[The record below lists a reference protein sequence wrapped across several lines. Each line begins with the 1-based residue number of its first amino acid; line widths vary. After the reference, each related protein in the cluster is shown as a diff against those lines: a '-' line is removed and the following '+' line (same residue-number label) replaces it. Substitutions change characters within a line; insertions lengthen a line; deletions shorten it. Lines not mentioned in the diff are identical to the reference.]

1 MPWTAA
7 NTIPQGTI
15 HNKNGTDDDDTSS
28 SLEATI
34 ARLSSSYN
42 VAMECVGA
50 MHEVSRH
57 HGNNDQDCNI
67 DEVHQVLRKT
77 ARTAR
82 EAFEGILCDP
92 LVVRLVPGVYSIL
105 RMLKEEKNNNC
116 CSNGEKY
123 GRGFV
128 QSLLMQWTTNQDL
141 YEEKGGCRHDRHD
154 GLCKIVYL
162 SLVNYADL
170 LMGCS
175 PSVFKDASASCGIM
189 KPYRAAVKVLSQC
202 KSKSLFLD
210 SNEDDNAKDV
220 IVRKLVFVSYCD
232 AAQVDASDPT
242 LWLRAASAARALSLS
257 AFCSSCEESG
267 DHSMFELKSV
277 LRRMER
283 HCLERGSTCI
293 GDGRDATHPR
303 NRTIQRALRHFHIE
317 DSQAGSFKFEEKDQ
331 EIDFSRYFYDETQFR
346 RKQQIHVIE
355 MVRCSWVSL
364 GRSLIRAC
372 NRGIEIYMRN
382 EDASFV
388 GRSVGFL
395 ICRLLCYI
403 SICSYLFLSEFY
415 NISISRRSFVFT
427 TLARVIAYFIKQNYF
442 VSQRVVSSTQRGY

>member
-1 MPWTAA
+1 
-7 NTIPQGTI
+7 
-15 HNKNGTDDDDTSS
+15 
-28 SLEATI
+28 
-34 ARLSSSYN
+34 
-42 VAMECVGA
+42 MECVGA

-57 HGNNDQDCNI
+57 FGNNNQDCNSE
-67 DEVHQVLRKT
+67 EVHQVLRKT

-92 LVVRLVPGVYSIL
+92 LVVRVVPGVYSIL
-105 RMLKEEKNNNC
+105 RMLKEKNNC
-116 CSNGEKY
+116 GSSTGETY
-123 GRGFV
+123 GRRFV

-141 YEEKGGCRHDRHD
+141 REEKGGRRHD

-175 PSVFKDASASCGIM
+175 PSVFKDASVSCGIM

-202 KSKSLFLD
+202 KSKSLFVD

-257 AFCSSCEESG
+257 DFCSSCEESG
-267 DHSMFELKSV
+267 YHSMCELKSV

-293 GDGRDATHPR
+293 GDGRNAMHPR

-317 DSQAGSFKFEEKDQ
+317 DSQTASCEFEEK
-331 EIDFSRYFYDETQFR
+331 EKKTDFSRYFYDETHFR
-346 RKQQIHVIE
+346 RKQQIHVIK

-372 NRGIEIYMRN
+372 NRGIEMYMRD
-382 EDASFV
+382 EEVSFV

-395 ICRLLCYI
+395 ICRLLCHI
-403 SICSYLFLSEFY
+403 SICSYLFL
-415 NISISRRSFVFT
+415 
-427 TLARVIAYFIKQNYF
+427 
-442 VSQRVVSSTQRGY
+442 